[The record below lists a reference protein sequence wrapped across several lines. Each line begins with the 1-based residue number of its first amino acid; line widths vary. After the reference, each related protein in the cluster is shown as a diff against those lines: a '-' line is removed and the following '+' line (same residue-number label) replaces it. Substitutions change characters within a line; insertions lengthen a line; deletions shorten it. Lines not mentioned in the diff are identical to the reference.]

1 MLSLVLTYCKII
13 VDTISSDFATILHR
27 GVQSSNRPAIAEL
40 KTALQS
46 AEVTARK
53 EKIAIPFDSLIGEWR
68 LCFAT
73 GASKDKS
80 KGVKI
85 GRGYYLPKF
94 IAASIAFTKDLTS
107 TMTGTAT
114 NKLAIGNIQIQFTG
128 PCRYPGKKN
137 LLVFDF
143 TEIQF
148 KIFGKI
154 VYQGKIRSGKNG
166 ELNLELISIAKLPF
180 FAFFWAGTNEIAAR
194 GRTGGMAL
202 WVRD

>member
-1 MLSLVLTYCKII
+1 MRSLVLTYCRII
-13 VDTISSDFATILHR
+13 VDIISSDFATILHQ
-27 GVQSSNRPAIAEL
+27 GAQSSNRPAIAEL

-46 AEVTARK
+46 AEINTRQ
-53 EKIAIPFDSLIGEWR
+53 EKIAIPFDSLLGEWR

-85 GRGYYLPKF
+85 GRGYYVPKF

-107 TMTGTAT
+107 AMTGTAT
-114 NKLAIGNIQIQFTG
+114 NKLSIGNIQILFTG

-143 TEIQF
+143 TQIQF
-148 KIFGKI
+148 KVFGKV

-166 ELNLELISIAKLPF
+166 EPNLETISIAKLPF

-194 GRTGGMAL
+194 GRSGGMAL

>member
-1 MLSLVLTYCKII
+1 MNI
-13 VDTISSDFATILHR
+13 ISSDFTAILNRAT
-27 GVQSSNRPAIAEL
+27 QSANRPSIADL
-40 KTALQS
+40 KMALQS
-46 AEVTARK
+46 AEITARK
-53 EKIAIPFDSLIGEWR
+53 EKLAIPFDALLGEWR

-85 GRGYYLPKF
+85 GRGYYLPRF
-94 IAASIAFTKDLTS
+94 IAASITFTKNSTS
-107 TMTGTAT
+107 SNLGTAT
-114 NKLAIGNIQIQFTG
+114 NKLAIGNVRIQFTG

-143 TEIQF
+143 TQLQIE
-148 KIFGKI
+148 IFGKI

-166 ELNLELISIAKLPF
+166 EPNLETISIAKLPF
-180 FAFFWAGTNEIAAR
+180 FAFFWTGANEIAAR
-194 GRTGGMAL
+194 GRSGGMAL

>member
-1 MLSLVLTYCKII
+1 MLSLVLTYFRII
-13 VDTISSDFATILHR
+13 VDTISSDFVTILQR
-27 GVQSSNRPAIAEL
+27 GAQPSNRPAIAEL
-40 KTALQS
+40 KAALQS
-46 AEVTARK
+46 AELTARK

-94 IAASIAFTKDLTS
+94 IAASIAFTKDLTVPI
-107 TMTGTAT
+107 TGTAT
-114 NKLAIGNIQIQFTG
+114 NKLSIGNIQIQFTG

-148 KIFGKI
+148 KIFNKI

-166 ELNLELISIAKLPF
+166 EPNIELISIARLPF
-180 FAFFWAGTNEIAAR
+180 FAFFWADTNEIAAR

>member
-1 MLSLVLTYCKII
+1 MLCLVLTYYMNI
-13 VDTISSDFATILHR
+13 VNIISSDFAAILHR
-27 GVQSSNRPAIAEL
+27 GAQPSNRPAIAEL
-40 KTALQS
+40 KTALHS

-94 IAASIAFTKDLTS
+94 IAASIAFTQDLQDPI
-107 TMTGTAT
+107 TGTAT
-114 NKLAIGNIQIQFTG
+114 NKLSIGNIQIQFTG

-154 VYQGKIRSGKNG
+154 VYQGKIRSGKTG
-166 ELNLELISIAKLPF
+166 TPNLQLLSIAKLPF